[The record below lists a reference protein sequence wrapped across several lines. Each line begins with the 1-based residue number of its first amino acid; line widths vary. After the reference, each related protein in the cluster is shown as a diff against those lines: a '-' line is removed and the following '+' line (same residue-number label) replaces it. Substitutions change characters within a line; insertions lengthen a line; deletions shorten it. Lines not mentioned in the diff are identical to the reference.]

1 MRQEAFERA
10 NEARWRRFEAL
21 LDALEAGE
29 RAGAEFP
36 ALYRQVCQHL
46 ALARDR
52 HFASALVDRL
62 NALAL
67 RGHQRLYGAR
77 AGRGRPLAYLLHRF
91 PRTVRREARL
101 FAVGSLLLYGAML
114 ALFALGLRDPDLIY
128 AVVAPEQVAAFEE
141 MYDPQAPHYGAPRST
156 GTNLAAFGYYV
167 DNNTSIAFRTFAG
180 GILFGVGS
188 LVIVLLNGVFFG
200 VLTAHLVHAG
210 FAGTFF
216 PFVIGHGA
224 FELTAI
230 VLSAVAG
237 LRLGLALLAGG
248 ADSRATALRRA
259 AAGIVPI
266 LFGMT
271 AMLLLAAVI
280 EAFWSASPALPA
292 SVKLGVGA
300 GLWALVA
307 AWLGLGGRH
316 LAD

>member
-1 MRQEAFERA
+1 VRQDAFERT
-10 NEARWRRFEAL
+10 NEADWRRFEAL
-21 LDALEAGE
+21 LDALDAGR
-29 RAGAEFP
+29 RAGPEFP
-36 ALYRQVCQHL
+36 ALYRRVCQHL

-52 HFASALVDRL
+52 HFGSALVERL

-77 AGRGRPLAYLLHRF
+77 VAHARPLAYLVHRF

-101 FAVGSLLLYGAML
+101 FAVASLLLYGAM
-114 ALFALGLRDPDLIY
+114 ATLFVLGLRDPDLVY
-128 AVVAPEQVAAFEE
+128 SVVAPEHVVMFEE

-156 GTNLAAFGYYV
+156 ESRLEAFGHYV
-167 DNNTSIAFRTFAG
+167 DNNMSIAFRTFAG

-188 LVIVLLNGVFFG
+188 LAIVLLNGVFFG
-200 VLTAHLVHAG
+200 ALMAHLVNAG

-216 PFVIGHGA
+216 PFVIGHGS

-230 VLSAVAG
+230 VLSALAG

-248 ADSRATALRRA
+248 ATSRATALRQA
-259 AAGIVPI
+259 AAGVVPI
-266 LFGMT
+266 LFGMS
-271 AMLLLAAVI
+271 AMLLVAAII

-300 GLWALVA
+300 GLWVLVF

>member
-1 MRQEAFERA
+1 MRQDAFERA
-10 NEARWRRFEAL
+10 NEAHWRRFEAL
-21 LDALEAGE
+21 LDALQAGQQ
-29 RAGAEFP
+29 AGPEFP
-36 ALYRQVCQHL
+36 ALYRRVCQHL

-52 HFASALVDRL
+52 HFASALVERL

-77 AGRGRPLAYLLHRF
+77 AGRARPLAYLLHRF

-101 FAVGSLLLYGAML
+101 FALASLLLYGAMA
-114 ALFALGLRDPDLIY
+114 ALFAWGLRDPDLIY
-128 AVVAPEQVAAFEE
+128 SIVAPGQVALFEE
-141 MYDPQAPHYGAPRST
+141 MYDPRAPHYGAPGSATSRL
-156 GTNLAAFGYYV
+156 GAFGHYV
-167 DNNTSIAFRTFAG
+167 ENNTSIAFRTFAG

-188 LVIVLLNGVFFG
+188 LAIVLLNGVFFG
-200 VLTAHLVHAG
+200 VLMAHLVHAG
-210 FAGTFF
+210 FSGTFF

-248 ADSRATALRRA
+248 AVSRGTALRGA
-259 AAGIVPI
+259 AAGVVPI

-271 AMLLLAAVI
+271 AMLLLAAIV
-280 EAFWSASPALPA
+280 EAFWSARSAVPAG
-292 SVKLGVGA
+292 VKLGVGA
-300 GLWALVA
+300 GLWALVF